1 MMYSRLLV
9 ALIIFGMSPICTVHS
24 QTADGSKKNCAPP
37 RASHNP
43 SPTYFYDRGVAIISI
58 LVDEKGLVRDPQLF
72 QSSGSK
78 GYDKD
83 AMSTVRKWRFDPA
96 LCDGKP
102 SPVRI
107 NVEFKAGALRQT
119 RPSF

>member
-1 MMYSRLLV
+1 MCSRLLV
-9 ALIIFGMSPICTVHS
+9 ALIIFGMSPCMVHS
-24 QTADGSKKNCAPP
+24 QTTDGSRKNCAPP
-37 RASHNP
+37 RATYNP
-43 SPTYFYDRGVAIISI
+43 SPAYFYDRGVAVISI
-58 LVDEKGLVRDPQLF
+58 LVDEKGLVRDPQLV

-83 AMSTVRKWRFDPA
+83 GMSTVRKWRFAPA

-107 NVEFKAGALRQT
+107 NIDFKAAALPQI